1 MVAED
6 DAFADFDYFMMCV
19 TKGYHVLTEDVTDT
33 GGHKFEEGFEVV
45 EGFYFERY
53 QPGKA
58 GKWDPV
64 KRLYVAS
71 AGKPGNPTRYL
82 MYAHLVRKV
91 FELPSVRSR
100 EKRLMQTL
108 YQVSND
114 LNEDLIG
121 ACTL

>member
-1 MVAED
+1 M
-6 DAFADFDYFMMCV
+6 
-19 TKGYHVLTEDVTDT
+19 
-33 GGHKFEEGFEVV
+33 V
-45 EGFYFERY
+45 EGYYFERHK
-53 QPGKA
+53 PGKA

-71 AGKPGNPTRYL
+71 AGKPGNQNRYL

-100 EKRLMQTL
+100 DRRLSQTL

-114 LNEDLIG
+114 LHEELIG